1 MPTLWGVVTV
11 SVDVLA
17 SIEFRLS
24 VLSRVAP
31 VMLKRWSERWET
43 TVLQKET
50 DRHSLWREL
59 VQSQDFRRRD
69 TSDKKKKPQT
79 WFTVEIYKPTDVNSQ
94 LSGVKSKKRF
104 AEIKISCTY
113 HIALRGQTN
122 CCGQRNLIKTLNKH
136 EGWSHWNKHRL
147 MPNPITTTPH
157 SPDDALNNALL
168 QTSPGREHGK
178 MPASIHSVD
187 SNQFIYLYN
196 VCYCL

>member
-1 MPTLWGVVTV
+1 MFSPALNLDCLCSVGLLLSCWRDGAKDEKPQCYKKRLTDTHCGENWYRAKTLEEEET
-11 SVDVLA
+11 L
-17 SIEFRLS
+17 
-24 VLSRVAP
+24 
-31 VMLKRWSERWET
+31 VMK
-43 TVLQKET
+43 KKPKH
-50 DRHSLWREL
+50 DSLWR
-59 VQSQDFRRRD
+59 F
-69 TSDKKKKPQT
+69 TSRQMSTANFQGWKVKND
-79 WFTVEIYKPTDVNSQ
+79 
-94 LSGVKSKKRF
+94 LLKSKYLVLITLHCVAKQTVVDR
-104 AEIKISCTY
+104 EILS
-113 HIALRGQTN
+113 RP
-122 CCGQRNLIKTLNKH
+122 KTLNKH